1 MKTSFQRFL
10 CLNLRRAVTSDQV
23 CQGGMRVK
31 CARGMRLHFPGIIV
45 YCKYS

>member
-31 CARGMRLHFPGIIV
+31 CARGDLEFPQIV
-45 YCKYS
+45 I

>member
-31 CARGMRLHFPGIIV
+31 CARGGCV
-45 YCKYS
+45 YISQGL

>member
-1 MKTSFQRFL
+1 MRDSKNIMKTSFQRFF

-31 CARGMRLHFPGIIV
+31 CARHDKRMNE
-45 YCKYS
+45 